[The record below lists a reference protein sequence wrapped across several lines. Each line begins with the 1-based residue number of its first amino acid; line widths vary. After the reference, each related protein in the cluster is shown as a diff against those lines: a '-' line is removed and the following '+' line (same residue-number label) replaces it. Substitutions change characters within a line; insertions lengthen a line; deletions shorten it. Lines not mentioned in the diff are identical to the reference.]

1 MIFYSTIQPMPI
13 KKLKTIKSTAKKSLT
28 LLPIHSFPGTVTYDT
43 VNTKCR
49 IGRVYATKVFMFSA
63 PTDEI
68 HLFRKKNLGLYS
80 ETGFHMGMYRN
91 FVCLWRRH
99 NCRSQ
104 VIDISLSALIS

>member
-1 MIFYSTIQPMPI
+1 MIFFSTIQPMPI

-28 LLPIHSFPGTVTYDT
+28 LLPIHSFPGTVAYDT

-68 HLFRKKNLGLYS
+68 HLFK
-80 ETGFHMGMYRN
+80 
-91 FVCLWRRH
+91 RRTWADIQ
-99 NCRSQ
+99 RRGSILAWI
-104 VIDISLSALIS
+104 VILSVYGADTIAEVKLLISPFLR